1 IGHSI
6 YLRKY
11 IPCVIT
17 SAICLPISIL
27 ILINCAGFMDWNTA
41 LVISVV
47 IGILF
52 MIVNLKIAHGLA
64 HIVNRKIRSDKAQSI
79 PLPEP

>member
-1 IGHSI
+1 
-6 YLRKY
+6 
-11 IPCVIT
+11 
-17 SAICLPISIL
+17 
-27 ILINCAGFMDWNTA
+27 MDWNTA